1 MAEIY
6 TRFRDDED
14 IITSIQ
20 QTISS
25 GMWSGGTGTL
35 SSFCTSSVQS
45 GSTGQYYYDVYK
57 TDPASDSEAE
67 IQFSV
72 AYGHKGG
79 SGSLGQTGNFPSK
92 AIYSQ
97 YRNLL
102 LSPNDN
108 FFTFTPTTDVSSIY
122 AISLTRARLREK
134 IDPGNWELRLAT
146 AESSATSGSGKI
158 KLIDDSGATTNPTV
172 SEGGRVFNVV
182 SGTIAGGT
190 ADTNTTAANE
200 TSHGAYGLVYPDMG
214 LIILNANKLD
224 AAISM
229 STGTASAGTDADNAG
244 KMFDAIATGSYFV
257 ARREEKL
264 NTTHFFCRI
273 TNKKYNFSTNPT
285 FYTASTGAMTN
296 PSFFKDPKVYLTT
309 VGLYNDNNE
318 LLAVAKLSKPL
329 LKSFSREAIIK
340 VKLDF

>member
-35 SSFCTSSVQS
+35 SSFYTSSVQS

-108 FFTFTPTTDVSSIY
+108 SNNGCKFYLRYIINTSSFT
-122 AISLTRARLREK
+122 
-134 IDPGNWELRLAT
+134 
-146 AESSATSGSGKI
+146 
-158 KLIDDSGATTNPTV
+158 
-172 SEGGRVFNVV
+172 
-182 SGTIAGGT
+182 
-190 ADTNTTAANE
+190 
-200 TSHGAYGLVYPDMG
+200 
-214 LIILNANKLD
+214 
-224 AAISM
+224 
-229 STGTASAGTDADNAG
+229 
-244 KMFDAIATGSYFV
+244 
-257 ARREEKL
+257 
-264 NTTHFFCRI
+264 
-273 TNKKYNFSTNPT
+273 
-285 FYTASTGAMTN
+285 
-296 PSFFKDPKVYLTT
+296 
-309 VGLYNDNNE
+309 
-318 LLAVAKLSKPL
+318 
-329 LKSFSREAIIK
+329 
-340 VKLDF
+340 